1 MDKAGQ
7 KKKKK
12 RNEGDTT
19 ISGCKEHGLVMGL
32 GSSGWWLGLILKVF
46 SNVGNSMI
54 LPWES

>member
-7 KKKKK
+7 KKK